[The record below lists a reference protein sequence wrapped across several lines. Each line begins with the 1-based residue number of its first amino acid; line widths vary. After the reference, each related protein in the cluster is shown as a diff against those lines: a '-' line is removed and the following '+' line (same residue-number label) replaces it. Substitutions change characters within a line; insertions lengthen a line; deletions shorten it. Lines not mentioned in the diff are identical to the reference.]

1 MPQVRTT
8 ASSPLLA
15 SSVLHL
21 LHRAGQRADGLFAR
35 HAGTTLTP
43 RQFVIL
49 QAVAEANGLSQTGI
63 MAATGIDRSSTA
75 DLVRRLV
82 SHGWLKRRRT
92 KRDARLY
99 AVRLTPEGRRVL
111 ALAVPAARATEEALL
126 SSLSSTQRPV
136 FLTGLV
142 VIATT
147 EVEEPADTDRD
158 EDP

>member
-8 ASSPLLA
+8 ASSPLQ
-15 SSVLHL
+15 SVLHL

-35 HAGTTLTP
+35 HAGTALTP

-82 SHGWLKRRRT
+82 THGWLKRRRT

-99 AVRLTPEGRRVL
+99 AVRLTPEGNRVL
-111 ALAVPAARATEEALL
+111 ALAIPAAGVTEEVLL
-126 SSLSSTQRPV
+126 SSLSSAQRPAFV
-136 FLTGLV
+136 RALAV
-142 VIATT
+142 VAA
-147 EVEEPADTDRD
+147 ERVEETR
-158 EDP
+158 

>member
-1 MPQVRTT
+1 MPQVRTA
-8 ASSPLLA
+8 ASSPLL
-15 SSVLHL
+15 SVLHL